1 MIKYE
6 SLNPSVFSPPGSFL
20 EYLQHP
26 CGNTRLSIEEAIFKE
41 HRFAFYFWNKWGKR
55 LNQNRDIELPPTLIS
70 IDWHTDLSA
79 PDDDEQGELEQLN
92 LDDDNEVAL
101 FCWLRLFCNND
112 RHIKSALYLNLLS
125 DVIILQRQSDSY
137 SRSYTDKFN
146 NKHEIEIFSD
156 HKKFYDFIMDKDYE
170 NVFLDIDLDYCVMN
184 SGDIA
189 NASEAKTMLDEE
201 IKQIFDIQNGLL
213 SPLLNSIE
221 GITIA
226 TEPDHCWGVL
236 NSIHFLEVIEKTFFN
251 SDLKWKHLGS

>member
-6 SLNPSVFSPPGSFL
+6 SLNPAVFSPPGSYL

-26 CGNTRLSIEEAIFKE
+26 SGTPYLSIEEAIFKE
-41 HRFAFYFWNKWGKR
+41 HRFAFYYWNKWKKSLNKKR
-55 LNQNRDIELPPTLIS
+55 NIELTPTLIS

-79 PDDDEQGELEQLN
+79 PDEDEKGELEQLN
-92 LDDDNEVAL
+92 LSDDNEVAL

-112 RHIKSALYLNLLS
+112 RHIKSALYLNLFS
-125 DVIILQRQSDSY
+125 EVIILQRQSDSC
-137 SRSYTDKFN
+137 SKSYIDKYN
-146 NKHEIEIFSD
+146 NRHKIEIFSD
-156 HKKFYDFIMDKDYE
+156 LTKFYDFIMGSDYE
-170 NVFLDIDLDYCVMN
+170 KVLLDIDLDYFVLN

-201 IKQIFDIQNGLL
+201 IIQIFDMQNGFL
-213 SPLLNSIE
+213 SPLSNSIE

-226 TEPDHCWGVL
+226 TEPDQCWGIL

-251 SDLKWKHLGS
+251 SDHKWKHLGN